1 MSVDDQGPTYWLVL
15 LKVFGVLK
23 QCLGAHSKESPKA
36 GVQVLGEGVLHFG
49 EKHNFP
55 LPFNKDVLLQLN
67 VRAEKS
73 TDYKCCV

>member
-1 MSVDDQGPTYWLVL
+1 MYWFIL
-15 LKVFGVLK
+15 LKVFGILK
-23 QCLGAHSKESPKA
+23 QCLGADSTESLKA
-36 GVQVLGEGVLHFG
+36 GMQVLGGGRGSHFG

-73 TDYKCCV
+73 TDSKCCV